1 MEVREAPWELVG
13 VGIDMRV
20 LRLAYETGGCWRG
33 DPEATL
39 AQGPSGIRIAIE
51 QQRLVADGALPCEG
65 ELSYRVI
72 GLNLRKRVA
81 GRRLTGGPRVRSD
94 ARFTATGPARVPRVL
109 DLWVADAR
117 RALRFQGFGVRE
129 LGNAN
134 GTVAFQSPLAG
145 KPARRRTVRLTIGR
159 DLFAA
164 RRLERCLE
172 RAGIP
177 TYVRRPKPGDADA
190 PDLVLWTRHA
200 SAQASVGFY
209 ADPVRA
215 RENEPSIRRGARRF
229 NGVVERRR
237 HVGIVWYAQPAA
249 EPATRTRRCVYGK
262 LGRPT

>member
-1 MEVREAPWELVG
+1 MEVRQAPWELLG

-33 DPEATL
+33 EPEVTL
-39 AQGPSGIRIAIE
+39 TQEPSGIHIGIE

-65 ELSYRVI
+65 EVSYRFI
-72 GLNLRKRVA
+72 ALSLRQRVA
-81 GRRLTGGPRVRSD
+81 GRRLTGGPRVRQG
-94 ARFTATGPARVPRVL
+94 ARFTATRPARVPRVL
-109 DLWVADAR
+109 DLRVGDAR
-117 RALRFQGFGVRE
+117 RALRFQGLVVRE

-177 TYVRRPKPGDADA
+177 THVRRPKPGDADA
-190 PDLVLWTRHA
+190 PDLVLWPRHPG
-200 SAQASVGFY
+200 AQASIGFY

-215 RENEPSIRRGARRF
+215 REYEAIIRKRAKRF
-229 NGVVERRR
+229 DGLVERRR
-237 HVGIVWYAQPAA
+237 NVTIVWYAPPATEPAA
-249 EPATRTRRCVYGK
+249 RTRRCVYGK